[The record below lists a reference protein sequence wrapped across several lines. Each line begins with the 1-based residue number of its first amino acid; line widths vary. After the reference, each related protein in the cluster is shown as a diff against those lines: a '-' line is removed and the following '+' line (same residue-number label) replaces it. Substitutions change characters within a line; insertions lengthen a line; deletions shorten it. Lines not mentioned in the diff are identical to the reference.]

1 MPNGIDWTKDE
12 FAKYA
17 APINKIDSILIDF
30 ARKYNTK
37 VRSSS
42 YHGYLSREI
51 SFLTKSKSNNFGL
64 RKSIYLILKEKKWPP
79 LYYLLLVVSNSYGR
93 KELLRIVPVFRGICD
108 SWKRLRWEKTLYE
121 FKENIDEDKLKQM
134 MQEARLILDN
144 FDEIN
149 LNEEEKKTHQKDSY
163 N

>member
-12 FAKYA
+12 FAKYT
-17 APINKIDSILIDF
+17 APINKNDRILSDF

-37 VRSSS
+37 VHSSS

-51 SFLTKSKSNNFGL
+51 SFLTKSKSNNFSL

-79 LYYLLLVVSNSYGR
+79 VYYLLLVVSNSYGGR
-93 KELLRIVPVFRGICD
+93 ELLRMVPIFGRICD

-134 MQEARLILDN
+134 IQEAKLILDN
-144 FDEIN
+144 FNEAN
-149 LNEEEKKTHQKDSY
+149 LNEMEK
-163 N
+163 